1 MGDPLL
7 PQSAPPPAR
16 SGLIAR
22 RHFYRDL
29 LPDRDQFDLAHIWHE
44 VREHARLRFAKGA
57 EAKRYNILQKASYLL
72 VVVGLLPLMVGTGL
86 AMSPGMD
93 AAWPWLPE
101 MFGGRQAA
109 RTLHFL
115 TASGLVLFAV
125 VHVALV
131 ILSGLLN
138 NIRSMVTGSYT
149 IEHGDSQ

>member
-1 MGDPLL
+1 M
-7 PQSAPPPAR
+7 
-16 SGLIAR
+16 
-22 RHFYRDL
+22 
-29 LPDRDQFDLAHIWHE
+29 
-44 VREHARLRFAKGA
+44 REHARLRFAKGA

>member
-1 MGDPLL
+1 M
-7 PQSAPPPAR
+7 
-16 SGLIAR
+16 
-22 RHFYRDL
+22 
-29 LPDRDQFDLAHIWHE
+29 
-44 VREHARLRFAKGA
+44 REHARLRFAKGY

-86 AMSPGMD
+86 AMSPGID

-115 TASGLVLFAV
+115 TASSLVLFAV

-138 NIRSMVTGSYT
+138 NIRSMITGRYT